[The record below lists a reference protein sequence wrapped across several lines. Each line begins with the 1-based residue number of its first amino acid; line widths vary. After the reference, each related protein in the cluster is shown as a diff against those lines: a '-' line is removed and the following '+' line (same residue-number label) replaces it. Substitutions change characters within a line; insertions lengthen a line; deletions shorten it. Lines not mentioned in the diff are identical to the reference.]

1 MSKKYDYNK
10 WTDPEISDI
19 LEHKQRPIIL
29 FHSEDY
35 DSNKVPVL
43 KLIGQIWEDL
53 CRMSSDEGMCAIGY
67 GMCFTYE
74 GQAYKMIPRSNK
86 QGEWSWEQWV
96 DKIKNYLSIV
106 GCTNIVWH
114 CGRLD

>member
-1 MSKKYDYNK
+1 M
-10 WTDPEISDI
+10 TAIT
-19 LEHKQRPIIL
+19 L
-29 FHSEDY
+29 FHPEDY

-53 CRMSSDEGMCAIGY
+53 CSMSPDEGCCAIGY

-74 GQAYKMIPRSNK
+74 GQTYKMIPRSNK
-86 QGEWSWEQWV
+86 QGEWSWVRWV
-96 DKIKNYLSIV
+96 DKIKDYLSIV
-106 GCTNIVWH
+106 GCTEISWH

>member
-1 MSKKYDYNK
+1 M
-10 WTDPEISDI
+10 TA
-19 LEHKQRPIIL
+19 IIL
-29 FHSEDY
+29 YRSEDY

-53 CRMSSDEGMCAIGY
+53 CYISPDEGSCAIGY

-86 QGEWSWEQWV
+86 QGEWSWERWV
-96 DKIKNYLSIV
+96 ETIKKYLIMA
-106 GCTNIVWH
+106 GCTDIIWR

>member
-1 MSKKYDYNK
+1 M
-10 WTDPEISDI
+10 TA
-19 LEHKQRPIIL
+19 IIL
-29 FHSEDY
+29 YRSEDY

-53 CRMSSDEGMCAIGY
+53 CSMSPDEGCCAIGY

-86 QGEWSWEQWV
+86 QGEWSWERWV
-96 DKIKNYLSIV
+96 ETIKKYLIMV
-106 GCTNIVWH
+106 GCTDIIWR